1 MPRLRNNRIRV
12 ASSHRW
18 RPAWLIVGA
27 VLLAGTAWAESG
39 ILLKDTDLRHEPLG
53 SAEVVK
59 QLPANQKVEVTSRQ
73 GAWAAVTAADGSQ
86 GWIRILNLRTG
97 TGEKARSGF
106 GAMASMFTTG
116 SSGKSASTGVK
127 GLTADQLRKAKPNY
141 PDADALSG
149 LAVSNEDAETFGQ
162 DGKLQSITL
171 AYLPENIERGEKK

>member
-1 MPRLRNNRIRV
+1 
-12 ASSHRW
+12 
-18 RPAWLIVGA
+18 
-27 VLLAGTAWAESG
+27 
-39 ILLKDTDLRHEPLG
+39 
-53 SAEVVK
+53 
-59 QLPANQKVEVTSRQ
+59 
-73 GAWAAVTAADGSQ
+73 
-86 GWIRILNLRTG
+86 
-97 TGEKARSGF
+97 
-106 GAMASMFTTG
+106 MASMFTTG